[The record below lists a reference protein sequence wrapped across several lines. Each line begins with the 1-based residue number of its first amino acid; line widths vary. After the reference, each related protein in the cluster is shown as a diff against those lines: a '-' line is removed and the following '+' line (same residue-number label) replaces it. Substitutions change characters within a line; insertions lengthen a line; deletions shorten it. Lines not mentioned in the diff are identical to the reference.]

1 MDKVKINQ
9 CTITLTRKCNL
20 RCNFCYAKKTEY
32 IENDIIDY
40 DDLKKVIDF
49 CDEARV
55 KYIVFTGGEPTLY
68 RSVIDRLKEY
78 PSEECKEC
86 SKLSICYGGCPVT
99 WKNFTYRMVQNHK

>member
-49 CDEARV
+49 VMKRE
-55 KYIVFTGGEPTLY
+55 
-68 RSVIDRLKEY
+68 
-78 PSEECKEC
+78 
-86 SKLSICYGGCPVT
+86 LSILFLPEESRRYIL
-99 WKNFTYRMVQNHK
+99 KFLTY

>member
-49 CDEARV
+49 CDEESAPSILFLPEESRR
-55 KYIVFTGGEPTLY
+55 YI
-68 RSVIDRLKEY
+68 
-78 PSEECKEC
+78 
-86 SKLSICYGGCPVT
+86 LS
-99 WKNFTYRMVQNHK
+99 NF

>member
-68 RSVIDRLKEY
+68 PQIFDILEYIKTKKNKIQVAIMEYYLRIWNFVINLF
-78 PSEECKEC
+78 PM
-86 SKLSICYGGCPVT
+86 G
-99 WKNFTYRMVQNHK
+99 

>member
-40 DDLKKVIDF
+40 DDLKKVI
-49 CDEARV
+49 
-55 KYIVFTGGEPTLY
+55 VFL
-68 RSVIDRLKEY
+68 
-78 PSEECKEC
+78 
-86 SKLSICYGGCPVT
+86 
-99 WKNFTYRMVQNHK
+99 

>member
-1 MDKVKINQ
+1 MDKVRIDQ

-32 IENDIIDY
+32 IENDIIEY

-68 RSVIDRLKEY
+68 PQIFDILEYIKTKKNKYKLLLQQMEYYLRIWNFVINLF
-78 PSEECKEC
+78 PT
-86 SKLSICYGGCPVT
+86 G
-99 WKNFTYRMVQNHK
+99 

>member
-55 KYIVFTGGEPTLY
+55 KYIVLPEESRRY
-68 RSVIDRLKEY
+68 ILKF
-78 PSEECKEC
+78 
-86 SKLSICYGGCPVT
+86 L
-99 WKNFTYRMVQNHK
+99 TY